1 MNADQAAARQAEREN
16 LLGEMAAA
24 LKAAR
29 LWLNGDKWRYGTA
42 EQRDAWEGITE
53 SLDGVI
59 AKAGEQS

>member
-1 MNADQAAARQAEREN
+1 MNATEAAARQAEHEN
-16 LLGEMAAA
+16 LLGEMVSA

-29 LWLNGDKWRYGTA
+29 IWLNGDKWRYGTA

-59 AKAGEQS
+59 AKAGEQA